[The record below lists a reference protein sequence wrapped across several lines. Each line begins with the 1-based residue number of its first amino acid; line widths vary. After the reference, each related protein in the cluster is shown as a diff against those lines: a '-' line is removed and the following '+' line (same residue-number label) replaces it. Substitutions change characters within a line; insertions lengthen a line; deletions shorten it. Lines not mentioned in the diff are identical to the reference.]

1 MARNKPTH
9 KELEERLAQLERP
22 HESDLPPIEVA
33 KQIENDLMQ
42 SEEAVRHSKQLLER
56 TFASLRDAGLFSSS
70 KKEKRA

>member
-9 KELEERLAQLERP
+9 KELEDRLAQLERP
-22 HESDLPPIEVA
+22 HESDPIEVA